1 MLRQMHMYDKKVIK
15 SDPYLTITA
24 NLKNGLSR
32 KTVFPLIHKIY
43 HVANIKIEAI

>member
-1 MLRQMHMYDKKVIK
+1 MYDKKVIN

-43 HVANIKIEAI
+43 HYHVANIKIEAI